1 MKDLTECRIKDIDDI
16 FYATKASQ
24 GYNNTLLAIK
34 YVLFDDE
41 SVFEDGVPEGNKYLY
56 ISSSYNAR
64 KKAMLLQKDDL
75 AHIMVK
81 YCMQSYGLRGKDFT
95 FSDDDFILDKKR
107 IDRLDI
113 TPYEM
118 IERVAYA
125 AISDVYEAYI
135 FLFTN
140 KKLLSEVV
148 EYMIEERYI
157 SELKDSLDN
166 FNGIIDNNDIEAN
179 NRYRFY
185 DAYQNIDEN
194 FAELKRNDANYIK

>member
-1 MKDLTECRIKDIDDI
+1 
-16 FYATKASQ
+16 
-24 GYNNTLLAIK
+24 
-34 YVLFDDE
+34 
-41 SVFEDGVPEGNKYLY
+41 
-56 ISSSYNAR
+56 
-64 KKAMLLQKDDL
+64 
-75 AHIMVK
+75 MVK